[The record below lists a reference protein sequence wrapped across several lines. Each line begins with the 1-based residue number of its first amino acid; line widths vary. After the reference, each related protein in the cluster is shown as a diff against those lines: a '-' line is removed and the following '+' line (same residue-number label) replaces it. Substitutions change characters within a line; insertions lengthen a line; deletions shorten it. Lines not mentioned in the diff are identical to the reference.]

1 VTSLPTAAPSD
12 STSFVRRDVGHLGQ
26 VALRVGERLGLSREE
41 AEDLRQ
47 AVLVDYLANH
57 GAIDNDE
64 GWIRLVARRKAY
76 KVKYRP
82 ESPAPSEALAG
93 VLGASNGERDA
104 VRRIELSRIF
114 QGMRGADVLLWWDSR
129 IRRMGVLELARQHRA
144 SASTIKRRLR
154 KIDGLLER
162 RRRTR
167 V

>member
-1 VTSLPTAAPSD
+1 M
-12 STSFVRRDVGHLGQ
+12 
-26 VALRVGERLGLSREE
+26 RVGQRLGLSREE

-82 ESPAPSEALAG
+82 ESPAPDEALAG
-93 VLGASNGERDA
+93 VVASSNGERDA

-129 IRRMGVLELARQHRA
+129 IRRMGLLELARQHRA

-154 KIDGLLER
+154 RIDCLLER
-162 RRRTR
+162 RRQTR
-167 V
+167 I